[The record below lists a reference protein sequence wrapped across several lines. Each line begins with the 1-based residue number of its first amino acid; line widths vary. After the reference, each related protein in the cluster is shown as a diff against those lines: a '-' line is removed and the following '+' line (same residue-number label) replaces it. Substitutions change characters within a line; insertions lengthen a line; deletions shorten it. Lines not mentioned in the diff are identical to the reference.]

1 MLHMRLSLLNPPSVW
16 LISAQGWAQLPWIQD
31 AVRPPEKPLRVLGT
45 LQALSH
51 AMLLMIFLNFYFYL
65 SDSLSE
71 KTDSFSSALS
81 HKGVPEPG
89 VLSKPSQI
97 LDSGEEWE
105 IRPLLWLQM
114 EDSDLSASINFCQS
128 PPSVPPPKIRLEFG
142 LGFKSPSHEVMI
154 TPAWFLKVT
163 QDGFF
168 ASWLASLLCLLFS
181 HFTAFFSLSVS

>member
-1 MLHMRLSLLNPPSVW
+1 MRLSLLNPPSVW

-31 AVRPPEKPLRVLGT
+31 AFRPPQKPLRVLGT
-45 LQALSH
+45 LWALSH
-51 AMLLMIFLNFYFYL
+51 AMPLIIFLHFSSYL

-71 KTDSFSSALS
+71 KSNSFSSALS

-89 VLSKPSQI
+89 ILSKPSQI

-114 EDSDLSASINFCQS
+114 EDSDLSESINFCQS
-128 PPSVPPPKIRLEFG
+128 PVPPPKISLAFG
-142 LGFKSPSHEVMI
+142 LGFKSLSHEVMI

-168 ASWLASLLCLLFS
+168 ASWLASLPRFLFS
-181 HFTAFFSLSVS
+181 HFTPFFSLSVS